1 MRGSRFH
8 MFLVISLC
16 KFKIFEFSRV
26 VRALQ
31 HPPLSYPD
39 PRNPT
44 NILRKFQ
51 VIVVYRQYCQRVN
64 HAREI
69 SRRSQSDYAWEKI
82 MQTKQKF
89 YGVVATAILKLS
101 KVLDSD
107 ILVLLVVI

>member
-1 MRGSRFH
+1 MRGSRFQI
-8 MFLVISLC
+8 FLVISLC
-16 KFKIFEFSRV
+16 NFKKFEFSRV

-31 HPPLSYPD
+31 PPPYPD

-69 SRRSQSDYAWEKI
+69 SRRSQK
-82 MQTKQKF
+82 
-89 YGVVATAILKLS
+89 
-101 KVLDSD
+101 
-107 ILVLLVVI
+107 